1 LRIEIAIPERRLLIG
16 FGFFRENALSK
27 WTLAAIEA
35 RHGPAI
41 GSKAS
46 DAAPIGQ
53 HLQTVGLSVAQH
65 VGSAAL
71 AGVIDRCRVHWI
83 VRKQADVT

>member
-1 LRIEIAIPERRLLIG
+1 LRIEIAIPERRLLMG

-41 GSKAS
+41 GS
-46 DAAPIGQ
+46 
-53 HLQTVGLSVAQH
+53 
-65 VGSAAL
+65 
-71 AGVIDRCRVHWI
+71 
-83 VRKQADVT
+83 